1 MKFTKVM
8 ALVLA
13 LMMLVCAF
21 AACGG
26 EDTPAVT
33 DAPVTDA
40 PDTDAPDTDAPD
52 SDPAETEPAEDD
64 TCKHTRKREVPNSR
78 VEPTCTTDGQYTE
91 ICRSCDETFV
101 VVLPAHHE
109 YSPLKSTD
117 GQYTKYICSVC
128 NDVYVEDVNG
138 EKVADFS
145 AIEFPF
151 FFTSFDDLAAIKNIA
166 DKFADVDYKDSF
178 ATQVV
183 TFTDGEEVNNYANV
197 PTGSSAQNSNGYFE
211 LADKNNVFTSK
222 VFTISFMAK
231 FDEYPLTGTLDLLT
245 WNVGGVEYKLL
256 TVDGVGDVFTVGNN
270 KAVATYSDKGWDK
283 ITVVVDPTTGSVNV
297 SFEGADGKTAEG
309 TGKLGASVAG
319 KTDSFVRFFD
329 DQGQF
334 EAYIDEVLMSVAK

>member
-8 ALVLA
+8 ALALA
-13 LMMLVCAF
+13 LLMLVCAF

-26 EDTPAVT
+26 DKEPAATDPVDTP
-33 DAPVTDA
+33 PVTD
-40 PDTDAPDTDAPD
+40 PTGTEPTETDPTVT
-52 SDPAETEPAEDD
+52 DPAEDED
-64 TCKHTRKREVPNSR
+64 CKHTRKREVPNSR
-78 VEPTCTTDGQYTE
+78 VEPTCTTDGKYTE
-91 ICRSCDETFV
+91 ICRSCDMTFD

-117 GQYTKYICSVC
+117 GQYTKYFCSVC
-128 NDVYVEDVNG
+128 SDTYVEDANG
-138 EKVADFS
+138 EKVADPS

-151 FFTSFDDLAAIKNIA
+151 FYTSFDDLADVKNIA
-166 DKFADVDYKDSF
+166 DKFEDIDYKDAF

-197 PTGSSAQNSNGYFE
+197 PTGSSAQNSNGFFE
-211 LADKNNVFTSK
+211 LADKNNAFASK

-231 FDEYPLTGTLDLLT
+231 FDEYPLTGVLDLLT
-245 WNVGGVEYKLL
+245 WNIGGAEYKLL
-256 TVDGVGDVFTVGNN
+256 TVDGVGDVFVLGNS

-283 ITVVVDPTTGSVNV
+283 ITVVVDPAKGTINV
-297 SFEGADGKTAEG
+297 DFVGADGKTSEG

-319 KTDSFVRFFD
+319 KTGSYVRFFD